1 MSNRKTESLP
11 KISIVI
17 PSYNKAS
24 YIDATLR
31 SIINQG
37 YPNLEVIIQDG
48 GSEDGTVEIIKR
60 YANKY
65 PGIFQWS
72 SKKDKGQLDAIN
84 RGLKKSS
91 GEILTYINADD
102 IYKQS
107 LRPDGLKQSLR
118 SPNGDLKKGSLWIV
132 GEYFMKHPD
141 TLWVTGY
148 GDIIDKDG
156 KVISQFVTS
165 YKNTLLDVNKFF
177 LLIIVN
183 FITQPSTFL
192 SRKAYLQFGSF
203 TGTRNYV
210 MEYDLWLKIGRFK
223 MPYIIKKTLSSF
235 RLTADNI
242 SSTSARELLKI
253 DNQLVKKYTQNNLL
267 LILHKLHNL
276 GRIFLLNFF

>member
-1 MSNRKTESLP
+1 MSYRKTESLP

-24 YIDATLR
+24 YIEATLR

-48 GSEDGTVEIIKR
+48 GSVDGTVEIIKR
-60 YANKY
+60 YAKKY
-65 PGIFQWS
+65 PEIFRWS

-84 RGLKKSS
+84 KGLEQSS
-91 GEILTYINADD
+91 GEILTYVNADD
-102 IYKQS
+102 VYK
-107 LRPDGLKQSLR
+107 D
-118 SPNGDLKKGSLWIV
+118 GSLLEI
-132 GEYFMKHPD
+132 GRYFQKNTS
-141 TLWVTGY
+141 TLWMTGY

-156 KVISQFVTS
+156 KIISRFVTS
-165 YKNTLLDVNKFF
+165 YKNTLLDINKFF

-192 SRKAYLQFGSF
+192 SRKAYLQFGPF

-210 MEYDLWLKIGRFK
+210 MEYNLWLKIGKSK

-235 RLTADNI
+235 RLTTGNI
-242 SSTSARELLKI
+242 SSTSARELLKV
-253 DNQLVKKYTQNNLL
+253 DNEITKKYTSNGLL
-267 LILHKLHNL
+267 FALHKLHNL
-276 GRIFLLNFF
+276 GRIFMLKFLKK

>member
-1 MSNRKTESLP
+1 MSYRKIESLP

-17 PSYNKAS
+17 PSYNKAF
-24 YIDATLR
+24 YIEATLR

-48 GSEDGTVEIIKR
+48 GSNDGSLEIIKR
-60 YANKY
+60 YAKKF
-65 PGIFQWS
+65 PKIIQWV

-84 RGLKKSS
+84 AGLKKSS

-102 IYKQS
+102 VYKNGA
-107 LRPDGLKQSLR
+107 LLEVGKQFIKQ
-118 SPNGDLKKGSLWIV
+118 PNMLW
-132 GEYFMKHPD
+132 M
-141 TLWVTGY
+141 TGY

-156 KVISQFVTS
+156 KIISRFVTS
-165 YKNTLLDVNKFF
+165 YKNTLLDINKFF

-192 SRKAYLQFGSF
+192 SRKTYLQFGPF

-210 MEYDLWLKIGRFK
+210 MEYNLWLKIGESK

-242 SSTSARELLKI
+242 SSTSARKLLKV
-253 DNQLVKKYTQNNLL
+253 DNEITKKYTGNGLL
-267 LILHKLHNL
+267 LALHKLHNL
-276 GRIFLLNFF
+276 GRIFMLKFLKK